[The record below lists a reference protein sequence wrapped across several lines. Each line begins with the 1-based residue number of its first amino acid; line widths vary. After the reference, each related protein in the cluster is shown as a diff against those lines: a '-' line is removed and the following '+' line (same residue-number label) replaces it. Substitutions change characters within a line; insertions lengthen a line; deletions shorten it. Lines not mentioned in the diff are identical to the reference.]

1 MKVNRKRSKRKSRRS
16 RSRSLHLKFR
26 ITVLTRMPKSVVFRK
41 LTEFMRTGVMPDDIE
56 ISTVDYDHT
65 RGRRYFP
72 GSTIDPDDREELK
85 EFLEVFLSANSVRV
99 EGV

>member
-1 MKVNRKRSKRKSRRS
+1 MNKRKSRRGR

-26 ITVLTRMPKSVVFRK
+26 IAVLTRMPKSVVFQK
-41 LTEFMRTGVMPDDIE
+41 LTEFMRTGVMPEGIE

-65 RGRRYFP
+65 RGRRYSP
-72 GSTIDPDDREELK
+72 GSTIDSGDRKALK
-85 EFLEVFLSANSVRV
+85 EFLEVFLCADSVRV